1 MQGLAGTSLGRY
13 HILRRLGR
21 GGMSEVYL
29 AHDER
34 MNRDVAI
41 KVVSS
46 THADYIERF
55 HREAEAIGRL
65 NHDHI
70 LPAFDYG
77 EQFPWHYLV
86 MPYIEYGTLRD
97 RLAQSP
103 LSLAEVDE
111 LFAQI
116 ASGLQFAH
124 EQGIVHRDIKPS
136 NILLRDES
144 YVYIAD
150 FGLAKSL
157 EGGDTVTLSGSLLGT
172 PEYMAPELSEGPATT
187 SSDIYALGILLYQMV
202 TGQVPFSGETPIAV
216 YFKQLR
222 DKPLPPSAL
231 NPAIP
236 PAIEQVIL
244 RTLDKDPRRR
254 YRSAEAV
261 AQAFHRALV
270 TPGSAYPEQEVLYE
284 NAAIEAHEAYNNRR
298 VQGSLAPDVS
308 YASQMPVQAG
318 RLVLPGD
325 PSAAPSAVQPGRRR
339 LIRRGTG
346 PTPNLNRMRN
356 RFRRVPA
363 QGVVLDPLTP
373 LPMRKPTESELELSA
388 FEQAP
393 VQSPRVRRRPT
404 RSDSVRRTRTAPVR
418 QRRRFSTIAI
428 AALIGV
434 VILLIIAILFYLSYN
449 QVSQATHSATATA
462 GIAATATAAANG
474 TLIFSDALASN
485 SSGHWSA
492 DGTTCAFSSGSYHI
506 HVKQA
511 NFLQPCESTG
521 LSVDNF
527 KLQVDVTLL
536 SGDNAGV
543 ILRVNGSQF
552 YDFEITSQQQFF
564 FRRHNADNSYTVLID
579 RTASSAIVPVG
590 QKNTLTVIAKGNDF
604 KLYINGTLVGEQQDG
619 TSPISRGEIGFV
631 AGTLPAT
638 SSGEASFANL
648 KIYSS

>member
-13 HILRRLGR
+13 HLLRRLGR

-29 AHDER
+29 GHDEL

-46 THADYIERF
+46 THTDYIERF

-70 LPAFDYG
+70 LPAYDYG
-77 EQFPWHYLV
+77 EQYPWHYLV
-86 MPYIEYGTLRD
+86 MPHIEYGTLRD
-97 RLAQSP
+97 RLEQGP
-103 LSLAEVDE
+103 MSLAEVDE

-144 YVYIAD
+144 YAYIAD
-150 FGLAKSL
+150 FGLAKLL

-222 DKPLPPSAL
+222 DMPMPPSAL
-231 NPAIP
+231 NPEIP
-236 PAIEQVIL
+236 QAVEQVIL

-254 YRSAEAV
+254 YRTAEAV

-270 TPGSAYPEQEVLYE
+270 TPGSAYPEQEALYE
-284 NAAIEAHEAYNNRR
+284 KAPIEVHEAYNNRR
-298 VQGSLAPDVS
+298 MRGSLLPDVP
-308 YASQMPVQAG
+308 YAPQMPLQGG

-325 PSAAPSAVQPGRRR
+325 PTAAPSAVQPGRRR
-339 LIRRGTG
+339 LIRRGIG

-356 RFRRVPA
+356 RFRRVPE
-363 QGVVLDPLTP
+363 QGDVLDPLTP
-373 LPMRKPTESELELSA
+373 LPMRKPIETEPEMPA
-388 FEQAP
+388 FEQVP
-393 VQSPRVRRRPT
+393 VQTPQVRRRT
-404 RSDSVRRTRTAPVR
+404 ARSGPARRTRTAPVR
-418 QRRRFSTIAI
+418 QRRRLNPITIT
-428 AALIGV
+428 ALIGV
-434 VILLIIAILFYLSYN
+434 VIVLIIAILFYLSYN
-449 QVSQATHSATATA
+449 QVSKATHSATATA
-462 GIAATATAAANG
+462 GVAATTTAANG
-474 TLIFSDALASN
+474 TLIFSDSLASN
-485 SSGHWSA
+485 SSGHWNA
-492 DGTTCAFSSGSYHI
+492 DGTSCAFSGGSYHVY
-506 HVKQA
+506 VKQA

-521 LSVDNF
+521 LSADNF

-543 ILRVNGSQF
+543 ILRVNGPQF
-552 YDFEITSQQQFF
+552 YDFEITSQKQFF
-564 FRRHNADNSYTVLID
+564 FRRHNADNSYTTLID
-579 RTASSAIVPVG
+579 RTSNSAIAPVG
-590 QKNTLTVIAKGNDF
+590 QKNSLSVIAKGNDF
-604 KLYINGTLVGEQQDG
+604 KLYINNTLVGEQQDG
-619 TSPISRGEIGFV
+619 TSPISKGGIGFV
-631 AGTLPAT
+631 AGTLPST

-648 KIYSS
+648 KIYK

>member
-1 MQGLAGTSLGRY
+1 
-13 HILRRLGR
+13 
-21 GGMSEVYL
+21 
-29 AHDER
+29 
-34 MNRDVAI
+34 
-41 KVVSS
+41 
-46 THADYIERF
+46 
-55 HREAEAIGRL
+55 
-65 NHDHI
+65 
-70 LPAFDYG
+70 
-77 EQFPWHYLV
+77 
-86 MPYIEYGTLRD
+86 MP
-97 RLAQSP
+97 
-103 LSLAEVDE
+103 LAEVDE

-136 NILLRDES
+136 NILLRDEG

-222 DKPLPPSAL
+222 DKPMPPSAL

-236 PAIEQVIL
+236 PAVEQVIL
-244 RTLDKDPRRR
+244 RTLNKDPRRR
-254 YRSAEAV
+254 YRTAEAV
-261 AQAFHRALV
+261 AQAFHQALV
-270 TPGSAYPEQEVLYE
+270 APGSAYSEQVALYE
-284 NAAIEAHEAYNNRR
+284 NAPVEEPEPYNSRR
-298 VQGSLAPDVS
+298 MQGSLPPDVA
-308 YASQMPVQAG
+308 YVPQMSAQG
-318 RLVLPGD
+318 DKLVLPGD
-325 PSAAPSAVQPGRRR
+325 PTAAPSAVQPGRRR
-339 LIRRGTG
+339 LIRRGSG
-346 PTPNLNRMRN
+346 PTPNLNRVRN
-356 RFRRVPA
+356 RFRRTSV

-373 LPMRKPTESELELSA
+373 LPMRKPIETEPEVASY
-388 FEQAP
+388 EQAP
-393 VQSPRVRRRPT
+393 VQTPRVRRRPA
-404 RSDSVRRTRTAPVR
+404 RSGPVQRTRTAPRR
-418 QRRRFSTIAI
+418 QRRRLNPITL

-434 VILLIIAILFYLSYN
+434 IVLLLISIPFILFYN
-449 QVSQATHSATATA
+449 QASQATHSATATA
-462 GIAATATAAANG
+462 TAKASS

-485 SSGHWSA
+485 SSGYWSA
-492 DGTTCAFSSGSYHI
+492 DGTSCAFSGGSYHVY
-506 HVKQA
+506 VKQA

-521 LSVDNF
+521 LSEANF

-543 ILRVNGSQF
+543 ILRVNGPQF
-552 YDFEITSQQQFF
+552 YDFEITGQKQFF

-579 RTASSAIVPVG
+579 NTSNSAIAPVG
-590 QKNTLTVIAKGNDF
+590 QKNTLTVIANGNDF

-648 KIYSS
+648 KIYK